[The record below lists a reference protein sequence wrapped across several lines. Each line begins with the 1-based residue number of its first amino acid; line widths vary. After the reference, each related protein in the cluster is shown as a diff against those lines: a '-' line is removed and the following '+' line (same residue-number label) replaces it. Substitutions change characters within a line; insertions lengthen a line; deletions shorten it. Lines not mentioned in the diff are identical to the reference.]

1 MINVIFT
8 LESGQIFLY
17 KKNKNWHIVNGSD
30 IIITSDDL
38 KVFKSYN
45 NMTPEYLFRLD
56 DDIEFIK
63 KSINKDNIIN
73 YAINKLEG
81 LRIIRQDPFQCL
93 ISFICATN
101 ANIPR
106 IKYMLNNILK
116 FGNKIEWEGMIF
128 RLFPE
133 PKILAN
139 VSINELVNCGLGYRA
154 KYVKEASYITNNG
167 LDLEALKYI
176 GYERA
181 KEELMSIKGIGNKVA
196 DCILLF
202 ALEYLDAFPID
213 RWIFKILKQYYN
225 INEERL
231 TDKVYNNIS
240 VVMRNYF
247 GRYAGYAQQYLY
259 TARKLMLY

>member
-1 MINVIFT
+1 MINLTLT

-17 KKNKNWHIVNGSD
+17 KNDKDWYIVNGSD
-30 IIITSDDL
+30 IIIISNDL

-45 NMTPEYLFRLD
+45 NVTLEYLFRLD
-56 DDIEFIK
+56 DNIEFIN
-63 KSINKDNIIN
+63 KSINKDEIIN
-73 YAINKLEG
+73 YAINRLNG

-93 ISFICATN
+93 ISFICSTN
-101 ANIPR
+101 ANIPKIR
-106 IKYMLNNILK
+106 YMLNNILK
-116 FGNKIEWEGMIF
+116 FGKKIEWEGMIF
-128 RLFPE
+128 RLFPK

-139 VSINELVNCGLGYRA
+139 VSINELVSCGLGYRA
-154 KYVKEASYITNNG
+154 KYVKEASYIINND

-181 KEELMSIKGIGNKVA
+181 KETLMSIKGIGNKVA

-213 RWIFKILKQYYN
+213 RWIFKILKQYYK

-231 TDKVYNNIS
+231 TDKAYNNIS
-240 VVMRNYF
+240 IVMRSYF